1 LSFVG
6 VSDGNG
12 RFGCVLYKARVLKTW
27 KGGKLS

>member
-12 RFGCVLYKARVLKTW
+12 RFGCVLYKARVLKT
-27 KGGKLS
+27 